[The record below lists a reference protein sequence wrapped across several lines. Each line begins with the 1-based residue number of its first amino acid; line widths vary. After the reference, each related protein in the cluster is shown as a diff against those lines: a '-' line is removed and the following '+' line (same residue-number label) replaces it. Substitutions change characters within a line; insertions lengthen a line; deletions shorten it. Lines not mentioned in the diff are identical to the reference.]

1 MEKLRHSTIMFFC
14 FALFD
19 LIVNVASI
27 SLYRRTR
34 KTTHFSHIERNLFIA
49 TLWMFSITLLFAIF
63 LMCYQ
68 LAFFGN
74 LQSLQPFLQASSA
87 FIVDGYMLSDTWILI
102 FVSRDVR
109 AELSQTLFGKSAND
123 ADQAHAFASGTQKYE
138 PYRQTDRLGVQQVT
152 GESEMTIPRVEVAY
166 KLALYM
172 FTVPSIVL
180 YCLILRV
187 LVAKRNE
194 PLFRHPFFRFSTL
207 IAALDCAHL
216 MLFNI
221 FIRLP
226 SMGFLETYYRS
237 MPHSLVRF
245 YVVTST
251 HLTIARMIGGVL
263 KTKLRDSTLMFLIY
277 SLVCLIINLSA
288 LILYRHRSQRFWGS
302 SRIELNLLLIT
313 IAIFAITTLL
323 ALFQFLFY
331 ISTYGPE
338 RFRFMATMM
347 KGSAAWLLDLYFV
360 ANGWILVIGSREL
373 RALLFI
379 KNLTAYR
386 QIVKGGDEGFDVTLR
401 PSRTMNNLI
410 LGDLLEKNLGCYTS
424 ALSENAPLRISDI
437 LIPTAGSDRDSR
449 VFVDRSLHPKAHCES
464 VINEALGWLNAF
476 YEQFN
481 IAESRTLYGDF
492 IVYCRPRPVVQF
504 GGRF

>member
-1 MEKLRHSTIMFFC
+1 
-14 FALFD
+14 
-19 LIVNVASI
+19 
-27 SLYRRTR
+27 
-34 KTTHFSHIERNLFIA
+34 
-49 TLWMFSITLLFAIF
+49 
-63 LMCYQ
+63 
-68 LAFFGN
+68 
-74 LQSLQPFLQASSA
+74 
-87 FIVDGYMLSDTWILI
+87 
-102 FVSRDVR
+102 
-109 AELSQTLFGKSAND
+109 
-123 ADQAHAFASGTQKYE
+123 
-138 PYRQTDRLGVQQVT
+138 
-152 GESEMTIPRVEVAY
+152 MTIPRVEVAY

-180 YCLILRV
+180 YCLILRI

-263 KTKLRDSTLMFLIY
+263 VCLNRFSAILLPFAQKLIWSTNTIRLCYLSVIFMPSLYSYQWLFCECRFTAYKDQSGAMVEIRGISGKTKLRDSTLMFLIY

-338 RFRFMATMM
+338 RFRFMATML

-386 QIVKGGDEGFDVTLR
+386 QIVKGGDGKNTHQTTLGKRCIKIHCTIKTSDVGIK
-401 PSRTMNNLI
+401 SSN
-410 LGDLLEKNLGCYTS
+410 C
-424 ALSENAPLRISDI
+424 
-437 LIPTAGSDRDSR
+437 
-449 VFVDRSLHPKAHCES
+449 
-464 VINEALGWLNAF
+464 
-476 YEQFN
+476 
-481 IAESRTLYGDF
+481 
-492 IVYCRPRPVVQF
+492 
-504 GGRF
+504 